1 MANPIPANFSADTG
15 ENQDGG
21 RMSFFDHLA
30 ELRTRIM
37 WSAGAIVLG
46 TFVAFSVA
54 KRVLHILELP
64 MQQALRN
71 AGLED
76 KLVSTSP
83 TGVINLT
90 ITVALYLGIVI
101 ASPVVFYQVWLFIAP
116 GLYRHERR
124 GISTFLFFS
133 IFLFLTGIAFGYF
146 IMLPYLIKFIIGFQ
160 GDIRPLFS
168 INEYFDMVLI
178 VFLGLGLIFE
188 LPVLIFFLALFGIVT
203 PKFLWKNL
211 RYAILIITII
221 AAVVTPTPDAMTML
235 VFMVPMLLLY
245 FIGIGVAAFVVRNK
259 RRKAERE
266 GVA

>member
-1 MANPIPANFSADTG
+1 MANPIPANLPADNG
-15 ENQDGG
+15 ANEDAG
-21 RMSFFDHLA
+21 RMSFFDHLN

-37 WSAGAIVLG
+37 WSAGAIVFG
-46 TFVAFSVA
+46 TFVAFAIA

-64 MQQALRN
+64 MQKALGA
-71 AGLED
+71 AGFD
-76 KLVSTSP
+76 PNLVSTSP

-90 ITVALYLGIVI
+90 ITMALYLGIVI
-101 ASPVVFYQVWLFIAP
+101 ASPIVFYQVWLFIAP
-116 GLYRHERR
+116 GLYKHERR
-124 GISTFLFFS
+124 GISIFLFFS
-133 IFLFLTGIAFGYF
+133 VFLFLTGIAFGYF

-160 GDIRPLFS
+160 GDIRPFFS
-168 INEYFDMVLI
+168 INEYFDMVCI

-211 RYAILIITII
+211 RYAILIITIV

-245 FIGIGVAAFVVRNK
+245 FIGIGVAAFVVRGK
-259 RRKAERE
+259 RRRAARE
-266 GVA
+266 GTA